1 MSSPPAPERPPVY
14 QPYRPPA
21 TSPFAS
27 QHYAA
32 QQHQYAAQLQQLHQQ
47 QLAAA
52 AQQNSTKA
60 IAWKRAKMM
69 AMGFMMGAMVGST
82 VVGLHSIMNRIPWQQ
97 AVKSASGTGAAFG
110 TIFAVGTFIRPV
122 S

>member
-1 MSSPPAPERPPVY
+1 MY
-14 QPYRPPA
+14 QPYRPPS
-21 TSPFAS
+21 TPFSA

-32 QQHQYAAQLQQLHQQ
+32 QQHAYNAQLAQLQSA
-47 QLAAA
+47 QLAAQ
-52 AQQNSTKA
+52 AQQSSAKV

-69 AMGFMMGAMVGST
+69 ALGFMMGAVVGST
-82 VVGLHSIMNRIPWQQ
+82 VVGLHSAMNRIPLQQ
-97 AVKSASGTGAAFG
+97 AIKSATGTGAAFG